1 MINVDEQHNI
11 ELILLILP
19 AYNYYIKKTYIV

>member
-1 MINVDEQHNI
+1 MINVDEQHNV

-19 AYNYYIKKTYIV
+19 AYNYEIKKKRI